1 MRVVYRVGLAF
12 LCVLATP
19 MAAWA
24 VRPHASGSLV
34 GYRGV
39 DPEGPVSFTILITD
53 SSHGSDYSAT
63 GFRIATE
70 CNRAGVRLPDSV
82 TITRHERGTPR
93 TLHFELSPARG
104 GDRTDGLRP
113 VVVHGARDRPDL
125 IASMRRRH
133 VAVPGVRGS
142 LIRAATRRRTEPR
155 AVCGALSSSSDKPAL
170 PIVEMPTR
178 GLHVGPPS
186 AISRAPFA
194 SAQTIS

>member
-53 SSHGSDYSAT
+53 SSHGSDYSAS

-93 TLHFELSPARG
+93 TLHFNYRRRGVAIALTVSGPSLSTARG
-104 GDRTDGLRP
+104 TVQISSRRCDGDTLPFR
-113 VVVHGARDRPDL
+113 
-125 IASMRRRH
+125 AS
-133 VAVPGVRGS
+133 AVP
-142 LIRAATRRRTEPR
+142 
-155 AVCGALSSSSDKPAL
+155 
-170 PIVEMPTR
+170 
-178 GLHVGPPS
+178 
-186 AISRAPFA
+186 
-194 SAQTIS
+194 